1 MAKYWVRLL
10 QERRFTLE
18 IEADSE
24 QAALA
29 IADKAPLPAESD
41 STHEEVLGV
50 ELAEDV
56 EGASA

>member
-1 MAKYWVRLL
+1 MAKYWVRIL

-29 IADKAPLPAESD
+29 IADKGPLPAESD
-41 STHEEVLGV
+41 STNEEVLGV
-50 ELAEDV
+50 VLVEDV
-56 EGASA
+56 EGAPA